1 MKFSTL
7 TNLSKFQLPAK
18 ALLSLLAIGLCL
30 GAIDRASAITD
41 SPIPGSI
48 TPSNTPINP
57 ASTIPGAVLT
67 PAATCANVDVN
78 IVNRT
83 SDTVKV
89 TKFEYF
95 DTIQN
100 IWIEKNILGANGVQQ
115 LLSGT
120 NHLAT
125 TNFASIDG
133 RNTRFK
139 VTYQPKLGP
148 NNFGP
153 LDDKTTTQ
161 FRCIDGSR
169 HVVNITP

>member
-7 TNLSKFQLPAK
+7 TNLVKTQLSARL
-18 ALLSLLAIGLCL
+18 LLSILAVSLCF
-30 GAIDRASAITD
+30 GTSDRASAITD
-41 SPIPGSI
+41 SPIPGSLP
-48 TPSNTPINP
+48 PSTAPINP
-57 ASTIPGAVLT
+57 GGTVITPIVPAS
-67 PAATCANVDVN
+67 TCANVDVN